1 MKFSWLVKH
10 KLFLFGLSIQ
20 LAALSFFPFIQ
31 KADAATDDSGG
42 FIIQADRV
50 VGENMKATVIAG
62 ETSGTKAKPMLRIT
76 YDSAKIYGM
85 KLTKQFQTPGGIV
98 SITMKAS
105 GPVVI
110 KGMRVDTSAISF
122 KGACVYAAKVIPNA
136 ALEGVTMVAHSMNA
150 LNSSL
155 DQLQLQTVN
164 GDGGVQKPG
173 TLKILEDLGSMPFEQ
188 MHKEI
193 EKITSGQLPLTCE
206 GAPEEEGELA
216 DVADPVEDAL
226 DGVTDPVDDLAG
238 EVTDP
243 LEDTIGKVTDPLE
256 DTIGKVTDP
265 LEGTI
270 GKVTDPIKDT
280 VDKVAAPVKDTVEKV
295 TSPVKDTVGKVTE
308 PLKETVKK
316 TTDTAKTV
324 TEPVV
329 EPVTKTVDQS
339 AKTSCE
345 KLVAANGK
353 ITKGL
358 ALELIN
364 MALEQ
369 NILLEELCPTDAT
382 LTEEL
387 EKWTKGLFDSLGL
400 LSMLGVPSEEEQLKM
415 AREAIL
421 KEPDGSVIKF
431 D

>member
-50 VGENMKATVIAG
+50 IGENMKAAIVAG

-85 KLTKQFQTPGGIV
+85 KLTKQFQTPGGTV

-150 LNSSL
+150 ANSSL

-173 TLKILEDLGSMPFEQ
+173 TLKILQDLGSMPFEQ
-188 MHKEI
+188 MKVEI
-193 EKITSGQLPLTCE
+193 GKITSGQLPLTCE
-206 GAPEEEGELA
+206 GAPEEEEELA
-216 DVADPVEDAL
+216 EVTNPVEDAL
-226 DGVTDPVDDLAG
+226 EGVSDPVDELAGGVTDQ
-238 EVTDP
+238 

-256 DTIGKVTDP
+256 DIIGKITDP

-270 GKVTDPIKDT
+270 GKVTDPIQDT
-280 VDKVAAPVKDTVEKV
+280 VDKVTGPVKDI
-295 TSPVKDTVGKVTE
+295 VGKATE
-308 PLKETVKK
+308 PVKETVKK
-316 TTDTAKTV
+316 TADTAKTV

-329 EPVTKTVDQS
+329 EPVTRTVNQS

-345 KLVAANGK
+345 KLAAAKGK
-353 ITKGL
+353 ITKEL
-358 ALELIN
+358 ALELIDK
-364 MALEQ
+364 ALEQ
-369 NILLEELCPTDAT
+369 NKLLEELCPTDAT
-382 LTEEL
+382 LTEQL
-387 EKWTKGLFDSLGL
+387 EKWPEGLLDSLGL
-400 LSMLGVPSEEEQLKM
+400 LSLAGIKLSEEEQLKKM
-415 AREAIL
+415 REAIA
-421 KEPDGSVIKF
+421 KEPDGSVITF
-431 D
+431 E